1 MIFLSERLFRR
12 PPEPP
17 DRAPLHRQ
25 EAGMLRAHVQRRR
38 QVGRPIFRNLHGVQA
53 RSAGAIS
60 NLFDSLEANQ
70 FCQKIGNDSHTVGKV
85 M

>member
-38 QVGRPIFRNLHGVQA
+38 QVGRPVFRNLHGIQA
-53 RSAGAIS
+53 CSTGAIS
-60 NLFDSLEANQ
+60 NLSASLEVDK
-70 FCQKIGNDSHTVGKV
+70 FYRKILNEHRS
-85 M
+85 